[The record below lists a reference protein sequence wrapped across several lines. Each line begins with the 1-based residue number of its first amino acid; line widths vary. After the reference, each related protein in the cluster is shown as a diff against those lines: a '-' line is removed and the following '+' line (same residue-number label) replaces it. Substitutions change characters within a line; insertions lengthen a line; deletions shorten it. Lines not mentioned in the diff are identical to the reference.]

1 MEDKT
6 AKDIASQL
14 KRIADALD
22 KKNALTEAEQKRR
35 FKLEKLEEKKL
46 KLDIR
51 ESVDPE
57 KNVRVAP
64 RLNREG

>member
-1 MEDKT
+1 MEEKT
-6 AKDIASQL
+6 AKDIVSQL
-14 KRIADALD
+14 KRIADALE
-22 KKNALTEAEQKRR
+22 KKNGLTEAEQKRR